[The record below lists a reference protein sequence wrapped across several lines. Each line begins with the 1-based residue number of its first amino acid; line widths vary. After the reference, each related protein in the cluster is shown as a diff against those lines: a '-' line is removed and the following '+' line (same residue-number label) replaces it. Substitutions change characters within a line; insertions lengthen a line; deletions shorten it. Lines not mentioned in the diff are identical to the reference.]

1 MRESTVEDY
10 LVLKVAALGG
20 EVRKVKWPG
29 RRGAP
34 DRLVLLPQKVFGK
47 GSDHFLPP
55 EHFFVE
61 LKAPGKKPP
70 AYQLREHDRLRSYGF
85 RVEVVDTLQ
94 RVEEVLR

>member
-1 MRESTVEDY
+1 MRESDIESY

-34 DRLVLLPQKVFGK
+34 DRLVLLPEKAFGK
-47 GSDHFLPP
+47 GSDNVLPA

-70 AYQLREHDRLRSYGF
+70 AYQLREHERLRKYGF
-85 RVEVVDTLQ
+85 RVEVVDTLR
-94 RVEEVLR
+94 RVEEVLK

>member
-1 MRESTVEDY
+1 MRESDIESY
-10 LVLKVAALGG
+10 LALKVAAMGG

-34 DRLVLLPQKVFGK
+34 DRLVLLPEKAFGK
-47 GSDHFLPP
+47 GSDNVLPA

-70 AYQLREHDRLRSYGF
+70 AYQLREHERLRSYGF
-85 RVEVVDTLQ
+85 RVEVVDSLR

>member
-1 MRESTVEDY
+1 MRESDIESY
-10 LVLKVAALGG
+10 LALKVAALGG

-34 DRLVLLPQKVFGK
+34 DRLVLLPTKLFGK
-47 GSDHFLPP
+47 GIDHIIPA

-70 AYQLREHDRLRSYGF
+70 AYQLREHERLRSYGF
-85 RVEVVDTLQ
+85 RVEVVDCLR